1 MNFARLRLIPVA
13 TAFLLL
19 ASAAR
24 AHPGHDGHELTWDFS
39 HLAQHPIATMGCAAV
54 VGAAVAVLV
63 QVLRRRSEPRVQ
75 SLRVSQRNRGK

>member
-19 ASAAR
+19 ASVAR